1 MKKKP
6 VVSEKDKKDWE
17 NYLKELGNNSKKK
30 NYFPHQDIEKN
41 KIKKLD
47 LHGFPL
53 DESNKMVEKFIL
65 DSYNKG
71 FKKLLLI
78 TGKGSRSQAHKNPY
92 VSEKLSIL
100 KYSIPEFIKSNK
112 NLNGIINKV
121 TQAGRK
127 HGGEGAIYIFLK
139 KNIL

>member
-6 VVSEKDKKDWE
+6 VVSEKDKKDWAD
-17 NYLKELGNNSKKK
+17 YLKEIENNPKKK
-30 NYFPHQDIEKN
+30 NYFFHQNTEKN

-47 LHGFPL
+47 LHGFSL

-71 FKKLLLI
+71 FRKLLLI

-92 VSEKLSIL
+92 LSKKLSVL
-100 KYSIPEFIKSNK
+100 KYSIPEFIKSNN
-112 NLNGIINKV
+112 NLNGIINKI
-121 TQAGRK
+121 TQADKK